1 MNHSMHHVGVL
12 GAGTMGTQISAHLAN
27 VGIKTLLLDLPS
39 QESDRSAIAGRAVKQ
54 LASIQPPPLYSP
66 DKVSLIQVGN
76 FEDDLPRLSSCQ
88 WIIECVVEKLGIK
101 HQLWEKVEP
110 HRSPGTIVSTNSSGL
125 PVVEIAQGRSEDFQK
140 HWLGT
145 HFFNPPRYMR
155 LLELIPT
162 ARTLPQVVESIAS
175 VGDRLLGKGIVIA
188 KDRPNFVANRMGSFA
203 AVRALE
209 LMQDLG
215 LTIEEV
221 DTLTG
226 PVTGFP
232 KTGTF
237 RLADLVGVDIML
249 DVVDNLYQNL
259 PEDPWRE
266 SFRSTSLFKQLVER
280 GWKGLKTGQ
289 GFYKKEGKEILVLD
303 PETFE
308 YRKRKKPNLPSV
320 EKVRNEASTIKR
332 IGTLL
337 KSEDKAGAF
346 LWPFLRDIF
355 LYAAERIPEITDE
368 SYQIDRAMRWGFNWE
383 FGPFE
388 LWQELGV
395 EEISERIRQDGKV
408 LPEWVEEL
416 QKQESKCFYRVE
428 SDHQVFFDLGA
439 CEYQVLSEDPEKIQ
453 LTILKKQ
460 NKVIRSNAGA
470 SLVDLGD
477 GVACLEF
484 HTKMNVIGGDVVDL
498 ARWAVDEVEKDW
510 VGLVIGNQGENFS
523 VGANLMLL
531 LLEAQEGNRE
541 EIDQMVRAF
550 QKMTLSFR
558 YSARPVVAAP
568 FQRVFGGGAEVCLG
582 CDAVVASSETY
593 MGLVEVGVGLVPA
606 GGGVKEMLIRH
617 FQEARSIPD
626 TDFLP
631 ALKKAFRTI
640 GTAQVS
646 RSGEDAKSLQLLR
659 PSDVVEINSQRLLSR
674 AKQEVIRLA
683 EAGYVRPEPEQNIPA
698 LGNSALA
705 VLKVGMH
712 LMKRAG
718 YISEHDFLIGEKL
731 AHILTGGDLNHP
743 TTVSEQYLLDLERE
757 AFLSLCGERKT
768 LERIQHTL
776 KTGKPLRN

>member
-1 MNHSMHHVGVL
+1 MHHVGVL

-39 QESDRSAIAGRAVKQ
+39 QGSDRNAIARRAVEQ
-54 LASIQPPPLYSP
+54 LSSIQPPPLYSP
-66 DKVSLIQVGN
+66 DKLSLIQVGN

-88 WIIECVVEKLGIK
+88 WIIECVVEQLEIK
-101 HQLWEKVEP
+101 HQLWEKIQP
-110 HRSPGTIVSTNSSGL
+110 HWSSGTIVSTNSSGL
-125 PVVEIAQGRSEDFQK
+125 PVAEIAQGRSEDFQK

-162 ARTLPQVVESIAS
+162 DRTLPEVVETVATM
-175 VGDRLLGKGIVIA
+175 GDRLLGKGIVIA
-188 KDRPNFVANRMGSFA
+188 KDRPNFIANRIGSFV

-209 LMQDLG
+209 LMQELG

-237 RLADLVGVDIML
+237 RLADLVGIDIML

-259 PEDPWRE
+259 PEDSWRE

-280 GWKGLKTGQ
+280 GWKGQKTGQ

-320 EKVRNEASTIKR
+320 EMVRNEASTMKR
-332 IGTLL
+332 IGALL
-337 KSEDKAGAF
+337 KSKDKAGAF
-346 LWPFLRDIF
+346 LWPFFRDIF
-355 LYAAERIPEITDE
+355 LYSAERIPEITDE
-368 SYQIDRAMRWGFNWE
+368 FYQIDRAMRWGFNWVL
-383 FGPFE
+383 GPFE
-388 LWQELGV
+388 LWQELGL
-395 EEISERIRQDGKV
+395 EEISERILEDGKV
-408 LPEWVEEL
+408 LPEWVKDL
-416 QKQESKCFYRVE
+416 QEHEYKRFYVVA
-428 SDHQVFFDLGA
+428 SDHQLFFDLGTRG
-439 CEYQVLSEDPEKIQ
+439 YQVLSQDPEKIQ
-453 LTILKKQ
+453 LTILKGQ
-460 NKVIRSNAGA
+460 DKVIRSNAGA

-484 HTKMNVIGGDVVDL
+484 HAKMNAIGGDIVEL
-498 ARWAVDEVEKDW
+498 ARWAVDEVEKNFL
-510 VGLVIGNQGENFS
+510 GMVIGNQGENFS

-582 CDAVVASSETY
+582 CDAVVASSEIY

-617 FQEARSIPD
+617 FQEAQLIPD
-626 TDFLP
+626 SDFLP

-646 RSGEDAKSLQLLR
+646 RSGEDARRLHFLR
-659 PSDVVEINSQRLLSR
+659 PSDVVEINSERLLSR

-683 EAGYVRPEPEQNIPA
+683 EAGYVQPDPEQNIPA
-698 LGNSALA
+698 LGSSALA

-712 LMKRAG
+712 MMARAG
-718 YISEHDFLIGEKL
+718 YISEHDLLIGKKL

-776 KTGKPLRN
+776 RTGKLLRN

>member
-1 MNHSMHHVGVL
+1 MHHVGVL
-12 GAGTMGTQISAHLAN
+12 GAGTMGAQIGAHLAN

-39 QESDRSAIAGRAVKQ
+39 QESDRNAIARRAVEQ
-54 LASIQPPPLYSP
+54 LLLIQPPPLYSP
-66 DKVSLIQVGN
+66 DKLSLIQVGN

-88 WIIECVVEKLGIK
+88 WIIECVVEKLEIK
-101 HQLWEKVEP
+101 HQLWEKIEP
-110 HRSPGTIVSTNSSGL
+110 LWRPGTIVSTNSSGL
-125 PVVEIAQGRSEDFQK
+125 PVAEIAQGRSEDFQK

-162 ARTLPQVVESIAS
+162 ARTLPQVMETIAS

-188 KDRPNFVANRMGSFA
+188 KDRPNFVANRIGSFV

-209 LMQDLG
+209 LMQKLG

-249 DVVDNLYQNL
+249 DVVGNLYQNL
-259 PEDPWRE
+259 PEDSWRE
-266 SFRSTSLFKQLVER
+266 SFRSTSLFEQLMER

-320 EKVRNEASTIKR
+320 EMVRNEGSTVKR
-332 IGTLL
+332 VGTLL

-346 LWPFLRDIF
+346 LWPFFRDIF
-355 LYAAERIPEITDE
+355 LYSAERIPEITDE

-388 LWQELGV
+388 LWQELGLV
-395 EEISERIRQDGKV
+395 EISERMRQDGKV

-416 QKQESKCFYRVE
+416 QKQESKSFYRVE
-428 SDHQVFFDLGA
+428 PDHQLFFDQGA
-439 CEYQVLSEDPEKIQ
+439 REYQVLSEDSGEIQ

-460 NKVIRSNAGA
+460 NKVIRSNAGS
-470 SLVDLGD
+470 SLVDLED

-484 HTKMNVIGGDVVDL
+484 HTKMNAIGGDVVDS
-498 ARWAVDEVEKDW
+498 ARWAVDEVGKNF

-531 LLEAQEGNRE
+531 LLEAQEGNLE

-550 QKMTLSFR
+550 QKMTQSFR

-617 FQEARSIPD
+617 FQEGCSIPD

-646 RSGEDAKSLQLLR
+646 RSGEDARRLQYLR
-659 PSDVVEINSQRLLSR
+659 PGDVVEINSRRLLSR

-683 EAGYVRPEPEQNIPA
+683 EAGYVQPEPEQNIPA
-698 LGNSALA
+698 LGSSALA
-705 VLKVGMH
+705 VLKAGMH
-712 LMKRAG
+712 LMKQAG
-718 YISEHDFLIGEKL
+718 YISEHDLLIGKKL
-731 AHILTGGDLNHP
+731 AHILTGGDFNHA
-743 TTVSEQYLLDLERE
+743 TTVSEQYILDLERE

-776 KTGKPLRN
+776 RTGKPLRN

>member
-1 MNHSMHHVGVL
+1 
-12 GAGTMGTQISAHLAN
+12 
-27 VGIKTLLLDLPS
+27 
-39 QESDRSAIAGRAVKQ
+39 
-54 LASIQPPPLYSP
+54 
-66 DKVSLIQVGN
+66 
-76 FEDDLPRLSSCQ
+76 
-88 WIIECVVEKLGIK
+88 
-101 HQLWEKVEP
+101 
-110 HRSPGTIVSTNSSGL
+110 
-125 PVVEIAQGRSEDFQK
+125 
-140 HWLGT
+140 
-145 HFFNPPRYMR
+145 
-155 LLELIPT
+155 
-162 ARTLPQVVESIAS
+162 VVESIAS

-226 PVTGFP
+226 PVAGFP

-320 EKVRNEASTIKR
+320 ERVRNEASTIKR

-355 LYAAERIPEITDE
+355 LYAAERVPEITDE

-416 QKQESKCFYRVE
+416 QKQETKCFYRVE

-439 CEYQVLSEDPEKIQ
+439 REYQVLSEDPEKIQ

-626 TDFLP
+626 TDLFP

-646 RSGEDAKSLQLLR
+646 RSGEDAKRLQLLR
-659 PSDVVEINSQRLLSR
+659 PNDIVEINSQRLLSR

-705 VLKVGMH
+705 ALKVGMH
-712 LMKRAG
+712 LMKRSG

>member
-1 MNHSMHHVGVL
+1 MHQVGVL
-12 GAGTMGTQISAHLAN
+12 GAGTMGAQIGAHLAN

-39 QESDRSAIAGRAVKQ
+39 QEPDRNAIARKAVEQ
-54 LASIQPPPLYSP
+54 LPLIQPSPLYSP
-66 DKVSLIQVGN
+66 DKVNLIQVGN

-88 WIIECVVEKLGIK
+88 WIIECVVEKLEIK
-101 HQLWEKVEP
+101 HQLWEKIEP

-125 PVVEIAQGRSEDFQK
+125 PVAEIAQGRSEDFQK

-162 ARTLPQVVESIAS
+162 ESTLPEVVETMVS

-188 KDRPNFVANRMGSFA
+188 KDRPNFVANRIGSFV

-209 LMQDLG
+209 LMQELG

-226 PVTGFP
+226 PVAGFP
-232 KTGTF
+232 RTGTF
-237 RLADLVGVDIML
+237 RLADLVGIDIML

-259 PEDPWRE
+259 PEDSWRE

-289 GFYKKEGKEILVLD
+289 GFYKKERKEILVLD
-303 PETFE
+303 PEAFE
-308 YRKRKKPNLPSV
+308 YRKRKKPDLPSV
-320 EKVRNEASTIKR
+320 EMVRNEASTIKR
-332 IGTLL
+332 IGSLL
-337 KSEDKAGAF
+337 KSDDKAGAF
-346 LWPFLRDIF
+346 LWPFFRDIF
-355 LYAAERIPEITDE
+355 LYSAERIPEIADE
-368 SYQIDRAMRWGFNWE
+368 SYQIDRAMKWGFNWE
-383 FGPFE
+383 MGPFE
-388 LWQELGV
+388 LWQELGFV
-395 EEISERIRQDGKV
+395 EIVERIRQDGKV

-416 QKQESKCFYRVE
+416 QKQDSKCFYRVE
-428 SDHQVFFDLGA
+428 PDHRVFFDAGA
-439 CEYQVLSEDPEKIQ
+439 REYQVLSEDSQKIQ

-460 NKVIRSNAGA
+460 DKVIRSNAGA

-484 HTKMNVIGGDVVDL
+484 HTKMNAIGGDVVDT
-498 ARWAVDEVEKDW
+498 ARWAVEEVERNF

-531 LLEAQEGNRE
+531 LLEAQEGNRQ

-550 QKMTLSFR
+550 QTMTLSFR
-558 YSARPVVAAP
+558 YSSRPVVAAP

-606 GGGVKEMLIRH
+606 GGGTKEMLIRH
-617 FQEARSIPD
+617 FEEARSIPN

-631 ALKKAFRTI
+631 ALKKVFRTI

-646 RSGEDAKSLQLLR
+646 RSGEDARRLQFLR
-659 PSDVVEINSQRLLSR
+659 SSDVVEVNSQRLLSR

-683 EAGYVRPEPEQNIPA
+683 EAGYVQPEPEQDIPA

-712 LMKRAG
+712 LMKQAG
-718 YISEHDFLIGEKL
+718 YISEHDLLIGKKL

-776 KTGKPLRN
+776 RTGKPLRN